1 MIFVSFPYDNT
12 KILLNRK
19 KKKKKKNRLMI
30 IKALSHDDPDYSL
43 NLTEINTTLDLSR
56 KDEDGELTNYGI
68 VLMWK
73 KECAMNLFAAKKALE
88 DVTNILLVADNCPN
102 PSENVP
108 KLSSLGP
115 LWRRVRDAS
124 KRLEEASDLISMIE
138 KTTEESFG
146 DDVT

>member
-1 MIFVSFPYDNT
+1 M
-12 KILLNRK
+12 
-19 KKKKKKNRLMI
+19 
-30 IKALSHDDPDYSL
+30 
-43 NLTEINTTLDLSR
+43 SR

-73 KECAMNLFAAKKALE
+73 KKCAMNLFAAKKALE

-146 DDVT
+146 DDVTGEITD

>member
-1 MIFVSFPYDNT
+1 
-12 KILLNRK
+12 
-19 KKKKKKNRLMI
+19 
-30 IKALSHDDPDYSL
+30 
-43 NLTEINTTLDLSR
+43 
-56 KDEDGELTNYGI
+56 
-68 VLMWK
+68 
-73 KECAMNLFAAKKALE
+73 MNLFAAKKALE

-146 DDVT
+146 DDVTGEITD